1 MPLIRTGDML
11 GSYEIQYS
19 LGAGGM
25 GVVYRARDARLHR
38 AVAIKVLPDDLHGN
52 EPARRRFQREARAAS
67 ALNHPNICTIY
78 EIEESE
84 GRLFIVMELLEG
96 ATLAQRIERRELSWD
111 SLVDLAIQITDG
123 LDAAHGK
130 GIVHRDIKPANLFV
144 TKEGIAKILDFG
156 LAKQEFQDAP
166 DPLTG
171 SGAVAGTVAYMSP
184 EQARGE
190 ALDARSD
197 LFSFGTV
204 LYEMVTLRQAFPGA
218 TTALVHDA
226 ILNRPPAPARDS
238 GRAVSPLLESIIA
251 KALEKD
257 RRLRYQSAAEL
268 RADLRRVKSA
278 PGGGIIGAP
287 PVAAP
292 AATAARTRAASKSS
306 DSEVIAG
313 LLKRHGFKVGA
324 VMAAV
329 MAIGAFFAYLLYR
342 TANRQAPR
350 PALEFVRITG
360 SGNVQTADLSPDGK
374 YVAYVRFSAGK
385 QSLWLKQWA
394 TGRDTHL
401 ADLGGDRSPGVGFS
415 ANGSSVYFARHGRFA
430 PSGDLYQLPLTG
442 GNPRKVL
449 TGISGAPAFSPDGKR
464 VAFVRST
471 QTTHGEDTL
480 VIAELDGSAERL
492 LASYKAPGIS
502 YNLVAWS
509 PDGKSLVY
517 PLATALT
524 TIGIEGGPARHLP
537 GNRWNIRD
545 LTPLPGGRN
554 LIVAGSQQEP
564 RLFQLFSISLDGGQP
579 RRITNDVSIY
589 TKVRASADGKTLLAL
604 QRQTQSTIQIV
615 NADKEVGVLAS
626 SGDKLNRDGWS
637 GLAWTPDGKIFFS
650 SGANGREELWK
661 MNEDGGGREQLTN
674 VNGNVVASD
683 PSASLSGAFI
693 AYTLWSENDQANIWR
708 INMDGRGPK
717 RLTAGRQ
724 DSFSAVTPDGRWIVF
739 SSLQGDKSILMRAP
753 AGGGA
758 ATALTDYY
766 SDRPAISPDG
776 RWIACCC
783 SAGRNQSLSLA
794 IVPIAGGPP
803 AQVFA
808 LPATAVRSSELA
820 WTPDGRAVSFINQL
834 SDAGNIWNQ
843 PVAGGSSKPITH
855 FAADQIFA
863 FDWLKDGRLALSRG
877 SESVDAVLIK
887 GFR

>member
-1 MPLIRTGDML
+1 ML

-25 GVVYRARDARLHR
+25 GVVYQARDARLHR

-52 EPARRRFQREARAAS
+52 EPARQRFQREARAAS

-78 EIEESE
+78 EIEESA

-96 ATLAQRIERRELSWD
+96 ATLAQRIERRELPWD
-111 SLVDLAIQITDG
+111 DLMDLAIQITDG
-123 LDAAHGK
+123 LDAAHSK

-144 TKEGIAKILDFG
+144 TKEGTAKILDFG

-166 DPLTG
+166 DSLTG
-171 SGAVAGTVAYMSP
+171 SGVVAGTVAYMSP

-226 ILNRPPAPARDS
+226 ILNWPPAPARDS
-238 GRAVSPLLESIIA
+238 GRAVSPLLESIIG

-268 RADLRRVKSA
+268 RSDLRRVKSA
-278 PGGGIIGAP
+278 AGGGIIGAP
-287 PVAAP
+287 PLAAP

-313 LLKRHGFKVGA
+313 LLKRHGFKIGA
-324 VMAAV
+324 AMTAV

-342 TANRQAPR
+342 TASRQPPR

-360 SGNVQTADLSPDGK
+360 SGNVQTADLSPDGT

-394 TGRDTHL
+394 SGRDTQL
-401 ADLGGDRSPGVGFS
+401 ADLAGDRSPGVGFS
-415 ANGSSVYFARHGRFA
+415 ANGSSVYFARRGRFA
-430 PSGDLYQLPLTG
+430 PSGDLYQVPLTG

-480 VIAELDGSAERL
+480 VIAQLDGSAERL

-524 TIGIEGGPARHLP
+524 TIGIEGGPARRLP
-537 GNRWNIRD
+537 GNPRSITG
-545 LTPLPGGRN
+545 LTSLPGGRD
-554 LIVAGSQQEP
+554 LIVAGSQGEP
-564 RLFQLFSISLDGGQP
+564 YSFQLFSISLDGGQP

-615 NADKEVGVLAS
+615 NADKEPGVLVS

-637 GLAWTPDGKIFFS
+637 GLAWTPDGKIFFA
-650 SGANGREELWK
+650 SGANGHEELWK
-661 MNEDGGGREQLTN
+661 MNEDGAGREQLTN
-674 VNGNVVASD
+674 VNGNIVVSD

-717 RLTAGRQ
+717 RLTMGRQ

-739 SSLQGDKSILMRAP
+739 SSLQGDKSILMKVP
-753 AGGGA
+753 ADGGA
-758 ATALTDYY
+758 ATVLTDYY

-776 RWIACCC
+776 RWIACYY
-783 SAGRNQSLSLA
+783 SAGRNQPLSLA

-808 LPATAVRSSELA
+808 LPATAVRSSQLA
-820 WTPDGRAVSFINQL
+820 WTPDGHAVSFVNQV

-843 PVAGGSSKPITH
+843 PVAGGSPKPITH

-863 FDWLKDGRLALSRG
+863 FAWLKDGRLALSRG
-877 SESVDAVLIK
+877 SEPVDAVLIK

>member
-1 MPLIRTGDML
+1 MPLIQTGDML
-11 GSYEIQYS
+11 GPYEIQYS

-25 GVVYRARDARLHR
+25 GVVYRARDARLNR
-38 AVAIKVLPDDLHGN
+38 AVAIKVLPENLDGN
-52 EPARRRFQREARAAS
+52 DRARQRFQREARAAS
-67 ALNHPNICTIY
+67 ALNHPNICTVY

-84 GRLFIVMELLEG
+84 GRVFIVMELLEG
-96 ATLAQRIERRELSWD
+96 ATLAQRIERQELPWD
-111 SLVDLAIQITDG
+111 GLMALAIQITDG

-144 TKEGIAKILDFG
+144 TKEGTAKILDFG
-156 LAKQEFQDAP
+156 LAKQEFPDAP

-257 RRLRYQSAAEL
+257 RRRRYQSAAEL

-278 PGGGIIGAP
+278 PGGVIGAT
-287 PVAAP
+287 
-292 AATAARTRAASKSS
+292 AATAARTRAASISS

-313 LLKRHGFKVGA
+313 LLKRHGFKIGA

-329 MAIGAFFAYLLYR
+329 MAVGAFFAYLLYR
-342 TANRQAPR
+342 AANRQPPQ

-374 YVAYVRFSAGK
+374 YVAYVRSIGGK

-394 TGRDTHL
+394 TGRDTQL

-415 ANGSSVYFARHGRFA
+415 ANDRSVYFARRGRFA
-430 PSGDLYQLPLTG
+430 PSGDLYQVPLTG

-449 TGISGAPAFSPDGKR
+449 TGISGAPAFSPEGKR

-471 QTTHGEDTL
+471 QSTRGEDTL

-509 PDGKSLVY
+509 PDGKSLVF
-517 PLATALT
+517 PLAMALT
-524 TIGIEGGPARHLP
+524 TIGIEGGPARRLP
-537 GNRWNIRD
+537 GNPWSITG
-545 LTPLPGGRN
+545 LTSFPGGRD

-564 RLFQLFSISLDGGQP
+564 YSFQLFSISLDGGQP

-615 NADKEVGVLAS
+615 NADKELGVLVS

-661 MNEDGGGREQLTN
+661 MNEDGAGREQLTN
-674 VNGNVVASD
+674 LNGNVIASD
-683 PSASLSGAFI
+683 PSASVSGAFI

-708 INMDGRGPK
+708 INMDGRGRQ
-717 RLTAGRQ
+717 RLTGGKQ
-724 DSFSAVTPDGRWIVF
+724 DSISAISPDGRWIVF
-739 SSLQGDKSILMRAP
+739 SSLQGDKSILMKVP

-776 RWIACCC
+776 RWIACYY
-783 SAGRNQSLSLA
+783 SARRNQPLSLA

-803 AQVFA
+803 AQIFA
-808 LPATAVRSSELA
+808 LPATGVRSSQLA
-820 WTPDGRAVSFINQL
+820 WTPDGRAVSFINQV
-834 SDAGNIWNQ
+834 SDAGNVWNQ
-843 PVAGGSSKPITH
+843 PVAGGSPKPVTH

-863 FDWLKDGRLALSRG
+863 FAWLKDGRLALSRG
-877 SESVDAVLIK
+877 SEPVDAVLIK